1 MTREGID
8 VSMVKANPRASRGKF
23 QRCVEAV
30 SARGGAYDPRAVCA
44 VQERRAIGQRELTRR
59 AVAGKRR
66 AQRAHNPADAAS
78 EAYQIFHGEP
88 PSRFTEVVERRHHH
102 GFLFSVGRLEYLIVR
117 TIDRSSEV
125 KLKKFAGAFLAGNEQ
140 AFKELSE
147 TGHARAQLY
156 IKDGD
161 QSINLEDFGIDPQR
175 AHEIET
181 LGRVIDVGY
190 ETNKVHLGAEGGQA
204 IYDHKFRRT
213 REGDVEITV
222 DWARYP
228 DLIYYVLDERLEFS
242 GGSYELIAEG
252 INL

>member
-1 MTREGID
+1 VVDIQHLPYDISGYEAGTILRLPDGQMWRVYRTRHGSSGVRRITK
-8 VSMVKANPRASRGKF
+8 V
-23 QRCVEAV
+23 
-30 SARGGAYDPRAVCA
+30 RGGLKK
-44 VQERRAIGQRELTRR
+44 G
-59 AVAGKRR
+59 
-66 AQRAHNPADAAS
+66 NPADAAS
-78 EAYQIFHGEP
+78 QAYQIFHGEA

-161 QSINLEDFGIDPQR
+161 QSINLEDFGIDPHR

-190 ETNKVHLGAEGGQA
+190 ETNKVHLGDEGGQA